1 MEFYEKAQALVK
13 GFDQFEHLYLQ
24 PEEGE
29 KTFSISSQHYDFLPP
44 LITEFSRSHP
54 QYPHFRILNRLQ
66 YRF

>member
-29 KTFSISSQHYDFLPP
+29 KTFQFQVSIMIFFPVDYGVLS
-44 LITEFSRSHP
+44 
-54 QYPHFRILNRLQ
+54 
-66 YRF
+66 